1 MRTSTR
7 VGTFTESVIREM
19 TRLAMAH
26 DAVNL
31 AQGFPD
37 FPCPQELKDAAKAAI
52 DGDVNQ
58 YAITWGAK
66 PFRDAVAAK
75 VARTYPGW
83 TVDPETQLT
92 VTCGSTEAMASTC
105 LALLDPG
112 DEVVIFEPWYEN
124 YWPDTVLS
132 GAIPR
137 FVTLHEPDWSI
148 DEAELR
154 GAFNARTRAIIVNT
168 PHNPTGKVFTRAELD
183 LIAELAQH
191 WDAYVL
197 TDEIYEHNLTFPM
210 ASMRLGERVAA

>member
-7 VGTFTESVIREM
+7 VGSFAESVIREM

-37 FPCPQELKDAAKAAI
+37 FPCPPELKGAAKAAI
-52 DGDVNQ
+52 DNDVNQ

-66 PFRDAVAAK
+66 RFRDALAAK

-92 VTCGSTEAMASTC
+92 VTCGSTEAMAATC

-124 YWPDTVLS
+124 YWPDTVLT

-154 GAFNARTRAIIVNT
+154 AAFNQRTRAIIVNT

-197 TDEIYEHNLTFPM
+197 TDEIYEHNPTFPM
-210 ASMRLGERVAA
+210 ATR